1 MMGLPSNW
9 STYFD
14 SKRMF
19 VDVDGFVLESA
30 RGVCG
35 KALDPVVG
43 KKEKTD
49 VKLVF
54 EDAKT
59 KPPPEPSDMN

>member
-1 MMGLPSNW
+1 
-9 STYFD
+9 
-14 SKRMF
+14 MF

-54 EDAKT
+54 EDTKT